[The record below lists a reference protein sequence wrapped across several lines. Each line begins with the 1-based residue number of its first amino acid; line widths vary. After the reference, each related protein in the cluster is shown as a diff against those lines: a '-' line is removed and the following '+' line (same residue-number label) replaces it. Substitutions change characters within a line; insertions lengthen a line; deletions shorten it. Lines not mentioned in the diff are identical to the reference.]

1 MISPLIF
8 NLLIILA
15 NANLPADLIIN
26 IEWLFMETLSILFV
40 LVLLLSLVIQLWLS
54 NRQTKAVSQNRGSV
68 PVAFAEQITL
78 QQHQKAADYTKAKL
92 RVGKIE
98 LVYGAILLL
107 IWTLGGG
114 LNWIDTFIRTYA
126 YGDIISGLAVF
137 FGVMFISAIIDLP
150 FTLYRTFKIEQRF
163 GFNRM
168 TAAQF
173 IKDMIMQTILTL
185 VLAIPLVGGILWLME
200 GVIEG
205 ASPFWWIYV
214 WAVLLG
220 FGLLISWIFPT
231 FIAPLFNKFTA
242 LEDKALRERI
252 TTLMNRCG
260 FTSNGI
266 FVMDGSKR
274 SSHGNAYF
282 TGLGKNKRIVFFDTL
297 LETLDDNEVEAVL
310 AHELGHFKHHHVRKG
325 LILNA
330 VITLVGLAILAW
342 LIKQDA
348 FYQTLGVDHASTYMA
363 LILFSMVMPLFS
375 IYLQPVMSFLSRKHE
390 FEADDFAAEQSQP
403 QTLITALVKLYR
415 DNANTLTPD
424 PLYSA
429 FHDSHPP
436 APVRVAHLSAK
447 IS

>member
-1 MISPLIF
+1 
-8 NLLIILA
+8 
-15 NANLPADLIIN
+15 
-26 IEWLFMETLSILFV
+26 METYSILFI
-40 LVLLLSLVIQLWLS
+40 LALLLSLIIQLWLS
-54 NRQTKAVSQNRGSV
+54 NRQSKAILLHRNTV
-68 PVAFAEQITL
+68 PKAFAEHITL
-78 QQHQKAADYTKAKL
+78 EQHQKAADYSTAKL
-92 RVGKIE
+92 AINKIE
-98 LVYGAILLL
+98 LLFGAALLL
-107 IWTLGGG
+107 AWTLGGG
-114 LNWIDTFIRTYA
+114 LELIDTFFRAQA
-126 YGDIISGLAVF
+126 YSDIVTGLAVI
-137 FGVMFISAIIDLP
+137 FGIMFISAIIDLP

-168 TAAQF
+168 TAVRF
-173 IKDMIMQTILTL
+173 IKDMLMQTTLTL
-185 VLAIPLVGGILWLME
+185 VLAVPLVAGILWLMQD
-200 GVIEG
+200 
-205 ASPFWWIYV
+205 ASPFWWVYV

-231 FIAPLFNKFTA
+231 FIAPLFNKFMP
-242 LEDKALRERI
+242 LENKELLERI
-252 TTLMNRCG
+252 TTLMTRCG
-260 FTSNGI
+260 FASNGI

-297 LETLDDNEVEAVL
+297 LETLDANEVEAVL

-330 VITLVGLAILAW
+330 AITLVGLAILAW
-342 LIKQDA
+342 LIKQEA
-348 FYQTLGVDHASTYMA
+348 FYHVLGVSHASTYMA

-390 FEADDFAAEQSQP
+390 FEADDFAAEQSKP
-403 QTLITALVKLYR
+403 EILIKALVKLYR

-424 PLYSA
+424 HLYSA

>member
-1 MISPLIF
+1 MVI
-8 NLLIILA
+8 
-15 NANLPADLIIN
+15 
-26 IEWLFMETLSILFV
+26 METFSILF
-40 LVLLLSLVIQLWLS
+40 LFALLLSLTIQLWLS
-54 NRQTKAVSQNRGSV
+54 QRQSNAVSQNRSTV
-68 PVAFAEQITL
+68 PVAFAEQISTE
-78 QQHQKAADYTKAKL
+78 QHHKAADYTQAKL
-92 RVGKIE
+92 AINKIE
-98 LVYGAILLL
+98 LVYGAFLL
-107 IWTLGGG
+107 IAWTLGGG
-114 LNWIDTFIRTYA
+114 LDWVDTFVRSFA
-126 YGDIISGLAVF
+126 YSEIVTGLVVI
-137 FGVMFISAIIDLP
+137 FGIMLISAIIDLP

-168 TAAQF
+168 TALQF
-173 IKDMIMQTILTL
+173 IKDMFMQTLLTL
-185 VLAIPLVGGILWLME
+185 VLAVPLVAGILWLMQD
-200 GVIEG
+200 
-205 ASPFWWIYV
+205 ASPLWWVYV
-214 WAVLLG
+214 WAVLLS

-231 FIAPLFNKFTA
+231 FIAPLFNKFMP
-242 LEDKALRERI
+242 LENKELRQRI
-252 TTLMNRCG
+252 TTLMDRCG
-260 FTSNGI
+260 FASNGI

-297 LETLDDNEVEAVL
+297 LETLDANEVEAVL

-330 VITLVGLAILAW
+330 VTTLLGLALLAW

-348 FYQTLGVDHASTYMA
+348 FYLALGVTHASTYMA
-363 LILFSMVMPLFS
+363 LVLFTMVMPLLS
-375 IYLQPVMSFLSRKHE
+375 IYLQPAMSYLSRKHE

-403 QTLITALVKLYR
+403 QTLIQALVKLYR

-436 APVRVAHLSAK
+436 APVRIAHLSAK

>member
-1 MISPLIF
+1 MEI
-8 NLLIILA
+8 
-15 NANLPADLIIN
+15 
-26 IEWLFMETLSILFV
+26 METLSILFI
-40 LVLLLSLVIQLWLS
+40 LALLLSLIIQLWLS
-54 NRQTKAVSQNRGSV
+54 NRQSKAVSSNRNAV
-68 PVAFAEQITL
+68 PSAFSEQITIE
-78 QQHQKAADYTKAKL
+78 QHKKAADYTTAKL
-92 RVGKIE
+92 LVNKIE

-107 IWTLGGG
+107 GWTLGGG
-114 LNWIDTFIRTYA
+114 LELIDTLVRSNA
-126 YGDIISGLAVF
+126 LSDITTGLVVIFAI
-137 FGVMFISAIIDLP
+137 MLISAVIDLP

-168 TAAQF
+168 TAVQF
-173 IKDMIMQTILTL
+173 IKDMLIQMALTL
-185 VLAIPLVGGILWLME
+185 VLAVPLVAGILWLMQD
-200 GVIEG
+200 
-205 ASPFWWIYV
+205 ASPLWWVYV
-214 WAVLLG
+214 WAVLLS

-231 FIAPLFNKFTA
+231 FIAPLFNKFMP
-242 LEDKALRERI
+242 LENKELRERI
-252 TTLMNRCG
+252 TALMDRCG
-260 FTSNGI
+260 FASNGI

-297 LETLDDNEVEAVL
+297 LETLDANEVEAVL

-330 VITLVGLAILAW
+330 VITLAGLAILAW
-342 LIKQDA
+342 LIKQEA
-348 FYQTLGVDHASTYMA
+348 FYNVLGVSHASTYMA
-363 LILFSMVMPLFS
+363 LVLFTMVMPLFS
-375 IYLQPVMSFLSRKHE
+375 IYLTPMMSYLSRKHE

-403 QTLITALVKLYR
+403 QTLIKALVKLYR

-424 PLYSA
+424 SLYSA

>member
-1 MISPLIF
+1 
-8 NLLIILA
+8 
-15 NANLPADLIIN
+15 
-26 IEWLFMETLSILFV
+26 METFSLLFIFA
-40 LVLLLSLVIQLWLS
+40 LLLSLVIQLWLS
-54 NRQTKAVSQNRGSV
+54 NRQTAAIAKHRTDV
-68 PVAFAEQITL
+68 PTAFAEHITL
-78 QQHQKAADYTKAKL
+78 EQHQKAADYTSAKL
-92 RVGKIE
+92 LINKIE

-107 IWTLGGG
+107 AWTLGGG
-114 LNWIDTFIRTYA
+114 LELMDNLIRAYA
-126 YGDIISGLAVF
+126 YSEIVTGLAVI
-137 FGVMFISAIIDLP
+137 FGIMLISAIIDLP

-173 IKDMIMQTILTL
+173 IKDMFMQIALTL
-185 VLAIPLVGGILWLME
+185 VLAVPLVAGILWLMQD
-200 GVIEG
+200 
-205 ASPFWWIYV
+205 ASPLWWVYV
-214 WAVLLG
+214 WAVLLS

-231 FIAPLFNKFTA
+231 FIAPLFNKFMP
-242 LEDKALRERI
+242 LENEELRERI

-260 FTSNGI
+260 FASNGI

-297 LETLDDNEVEAVL
+297 LETLDPNEVEAVL

-330 VITLVGLAILAW
+330 VITLVGLAILGW
-342 LIKQDA
+342 LIKQEA
-348 FYQTLGVDHASTYMA
+348 FYTALGVSHASTYMA

-375 IYLQPVMSFLSRKHE
+375 IYLTPIMSYLSRKHE
-390 FEADDFAAEQSQP
+390 FEADDFAAKQSKP
-403 QTLITALVKLYR
+403 ETLIKALVKLYR

-424 PLYSA
+424 TLYSA

-436 APVRVAHLSAK
+436 APVRIAHLSAK

>member
-1 MISPLIF
+1 MVI
-8 NLLIILA
+8 
-15 NANLPADLIIN
+15 
-26 IEWLFMETLSILFV
+26 METFSILFI
-40 LVLLLSLVIQLWLS
+40 LALLLSLIIQLWLS
-54 NRQTKAVSQNRGSV
+54 NRQTNAVALNRAAV
-68 PVAFAEQITL
+68 PDAFAGQITL
-78 QQHQKAADYTKAKL
+78 EQHQKAADYTTAKL
-92 RVGKIE
+92 LINKIE
-98 LVYGAILLL
+98 LVFGAILILG
-107 IWTLGGG
+107 WTLGGG
-114 LNWIDTFIRTYA
+114 LELIDTFLRAYA
-126 YGDIISGLAVF
+126 YSEIITGLAVIF
-137 FGVMFISAIIDLP
+137 SIMFISAIIDLP

-173 IKDMIMQTILTL
+173 IKDMLMQTALTL
-185 VLAIPLVGGILWLME
+185 VLAVPLIGGILWLMQD
-200 GVIEG
+200 
-205 ASPFWWIYV
+205 ASPLWWVYV
-214 WAVLLG
+214 WAVLLS

-231 FIAPLFNKFTA
+231 FIAPLFNKFMP
-242 LEDKALRERI
+242 LESEELRERI
-252 TTLMNRCG
+252 TALMNRCG
-260 FTSNGI
+260 FASNGI

-297 LETLDDNEVEAVL
+297 LETLDANEVEAVL

-342 LIKQDA
+342 LIKQEA
-348 FYQTLGVDHASTYMA
+348 FYTVLGVSHVSTYMA
-363 LILFSMVMPLFS
+363 LVLFSMVMPLLS
-375 IYLQPVMSFLSRKHE
+375 IYLQPVMSYLSRKHE
-390 FEADDFAAEQSQP
+390 FEADDFAAKQSQP
-403 QTLITALVKLYR
+403 QTLIKALVKLYR

-436 APVRVAHLSAK
+436 APVRIAHLSAK

>member
-1 MISPLIF
+1 
-8 NLLIILA
+8 
-15 NANLPADLIIN
+15 
-26 IEWLFMETLSILFV
+26 METFTLLFIIA
-40 LVLLLSLVIQLWLS
+40 LLLSLITQLWLS
-54 NRQTKAVSQNRGSV
+54 KRQVNAISSNRAAV
-68 PVAFAEQITL
+68 PEAFAEQITL
-78 QQHQKAADYTKAKL
+78 EQHQKAADYTLAKL
-92 RVGKIE
+92 TINKIE
-98 LVYGAILLL
+98 LIYGALLL
-107 IWTLGGG
+107 IVWTLGGG
-114 LNWIDTFIRTYA
+114 LEFIDNSVRSLA
-126 YGDIISGLAVF
+126 YNQIITGLIVI
-137 FGVMFISAIIDLP
+137 FGIMLVSAIIDLP

-168 TAAQF
+168 TAVQF
-173 IKDMIMQTILTL
+173 IKDMLMQTLLTL
-185 VLAIPLVGGILWLME
+185 VLAVPLIAGILWLMQD
-200 GVIEG
+200 
-205 ASPFWWIYV
+205 ASPIWWIYV
-214 WAVLLG
+214 WAVLLS

-231 FIAPLFNKFTA
+231 FIAPLFNKFMP
-242 LEDKALRERI
+242 LENEELRERI

-260 FTSNGI
+260 FASNGI

-297 LETLDDNEVEAVL
+297 LETLDANEVEAVL

-330 VITLVGLAILAW
+330 VITLVGLGILAW

-348 FYQTLGVDHASTYMA
+348 FYNTLGVSQASTYMA
-363 LILFSMVMPLFS
+363 LILFSMVMPLLS
-375 IYLQPVMSFLSRKHE
+375 IYLQPVMSYLSRKHE

-403 QTLITALVKLYR
+403 QTLIKALVKLYR

-436 APVRVAHLSAK
+436 APVRIAHLSAK
-447 IS
+447 IN

>member
-1 MISPLIF
+1 MVI
-8 NLLIILA
+8 
-15 NANLPADLIIN
+15 
-26 IEWLFMETLSILFV
+26 METYSILFV
-40 LVLLLSLVIQLWLS
+40 LALLLSLIIQLWLS
-54 NRQTKAVSQNRGSV
+54 NRQSKAVVSNRAAV
-68 PVAFAEQITL
+68 PDAFAEQITL
-78 QQHQKAADYTKAKL
+78 EQHQKAADYTSAKL
-92 RVGKIE
+92 LINKIE

-107 IWTLGGG
+107 GWTLGGG
-114 LNWIDTFIRTYA
+114 LELIDTFIRTYA
-126 YGDIISGLAVF
+126 YSEIITGLAVI
-137 FGVMFISAIIDLP
+137 FGIMFISVILDLP

-168 TAAQF
+168 TAVQF
-173 IKDMIMQTILTL
+173 IKDMLTQTALTL
-185 VLAIPLVGGILWLME
+185 VLAVPLIAGILWLMRD
-200 GVIEG
+200 VLDQ
-205 ASPFWWIYV
+205 ATSSLWWVYV
-214 WAVLLG
+214 WATLLS
-220 FGLLISWIFPT
+220 FGLLISWIYPT
-231 FIAPLFNKFTA
+231 FIAPLFNKFMP
-242 LEDKALRERI
+242 LENEELRERI
-252 TTLMNRCG
+252 TTLMTRCG
-260 FTSNGI
+260 FASNGI

-297 LETLDDNEVEAVL
+297 LETLDPNEVEAVL

-342 LIKQDA
+342 LIKQEA
-348 FYQTLGVDHASTYMA
+348 FYTVLGVSHASTYMA

-375 IYLQPVMSFLSRKHE
+375 IYLTPIMSYLSRKHE

-403 QTLITALVKLYR
+403 QTLIKALVKLYR

-424 PLYSA
+424 RLYSA

>member
-1 MISPLIF
+1 
-8 NLLIILA
+8 
-15 NANLPADLIIN
+15 
-26 IEWLFMETLSILFV
+26 METYSILFV
-40 LVLLLSLVIQLWLS
+40 LALLLSLIIQLWLS
-54 NRQTKAVSQNRGSV
+54 NRQSKAVVSNRAAV
-68 PVAFAEQITL
+68 PDAFAEQITL
-78 QQHQKAADYTKAKL
+78 EQHQKAADYTSAKL
-92 RVGKIE
+92 LINKIE

-107 IWTLGGG
+107 GWTLGGG
-114 LNWIDTFIRTYA
+114 LELIDTFIRTYA
-126 YGDIISGLAVF
+126 YSEIITGLAVI
-137 FGVMFISAIIDLP
+137 FGIMFISVILDLP

-168 TAAQF
+168 TAVQF
-173 IKDMIMQTILTL
+173 IKDMLTQTALTL
-185 VLAIPLVGGILWLME
+185 VLAVPLIAGILWLMRD
-200 GVIEG
+200 VLDQ
-205 ASPFWWIYV
+205 ATSSLWWVYV
-214 WAVLLG
+214 WATLLS
-220 FGLLISWIFPT
+220 FGLLISWIYPT
-231 FIAPLFNKFTA
+231 FIAPLFNKFMP
-242 LEDKALRERI
+242 LENEELRERI
-252 TTLMNRCG
+252 TTLMTRCG
-260 FTSNGI
+260 FASNGI

-297 LETLDDNEVEAVL
+297 LETLDPNEVEAVL

-342 LIKQDA
+342 LIKQEA
-348 FYQTLGVDHASTYMA
+348 FYTVLGVSHASTYMA

-375 IYLQPVMSFLSRKHE
+375 IYLTPIMSYLSRKHE

-403 QTLITALVKLYR
+403 QTLIKALVKLYR

-424 PLYSA
+424 RLYSA

>member
-1 MISPLIF
+1 MVI
-8 NLLIILA
+8 
-15 NANLPADLIIN
+15 
-26 IEWLFMETLSILFV
+26 METLSILFI
-40 LVLLLSLVIQLWLS
+40 LALLLSLIIQLWLS
-54 NRQTKAVSQNRGSV
+54 NRQTNAVASNRAAV
-68 PVAFAEQITL
+68 PEDFSEQISL
-78 QQHQKAADYTKAKL
+78 EQHQKAADYTTAKL
-92 RVGKIE
+92 RVNKIE

-107 IWTLGGG
+107 AWTLGGG
-114 LNWIDTFIRTYA
+114 LELMDTFIRAFA
-126 YGDIISGLAVF
+126 YSEIITGLAVI
-137 FGVMFISAIIDLP
+137 FGIMLISAIIDLP

-173 IKDMIMQTILTL
+173 IKDMLMQTALTL
-185 VLAIPLVGGILWLME
+185 VLAVPLVGGILWLMQD
-200 GVIEG
+200 
-205 ASPFWWIYV
+205 ASPLWWVYV
-214 WAVLLG
+214 WAVLLS

-231 FIAPLFNKFTA
+231 FIAPLFNKFMP
-242 LEDKALRERI
+242 LENEELRERI
-252 TTLMNRCG
+252 TTLMKRCG
-260 FTSNGI
+260 FASNGI

-297 LETLDDNEVEAVL
+297 LETLDANEVEAVL

-330 VITLVGLAILAW
+330 VITLVGLGILAW
-342 LIKQDA
+342 LIEQEA
-348 FYQTLGVDHASTYMA
+348 FYTALGVSHASTYMA

-375 IYLQPVMSFLSRKHE
+375 IYLTPVMSYLSRKHE
-390 FEADDFAAEQSQP
+390 FEADDFAAEQSKP
-403 QTLITALVKLYR
+403 QTLIKALVKLYR

-424 PLYSA
+424 SLYSA

-436 APVRVAHLSAK
+436 APVRIAHLSAK

>member
-1 MISPLIF
+1 
-8 NLLIILA
+8 
-15 NANLPADLIIN
+15 
-26 IEWLFMETLSILFV
+26 MEMFSILFI
-40 LVLLLSLVIQLWLS
+40 LALLFSLIIQLWLS
-54 NRQTKAVSQNRGSV
+54 NRQTKAVLLNRVSV
-68 PVAFAEQITL
+68 PDAFAEQITL
-78 QQHQKAADYTKAKL
+78 EQHQKAADYTTAKL
-92 RVGKIE
+92 HINKIE
-98 LVYGAILLL
+98 LIYGAILLL
-107 IWTLGGG
+107 AWTLGGG
-114 LNWIDTFIRTYA
+114 LDLIDTFLRAYA
-126 YGDIISGLAVF
+126 YSEIMTGLAVIF
-137 FGVMFISAIIDLP
+137 AVMFISAIIDLP
-150 FTLYRTFKIEQRF
+150 FMLYRTFKIEQRF

-173 IKDMIMQTILTL
+173 IKDMFMQTILTL
-185 VLAIPLVGGILWLME
+185 VLAVPLVAGILWLMQD
-200 GVIEG
+200 
-205 ASPFWWIYV
+205 ASPLWWVYV
-214 WAVLLG
+214 WAVLLS

-231 FIAPLFNKFTA
+231 FIAPLFNKFMP
-242 LEDKALRERI
+242 LENEELRERI

-260 FTSNGI
+260 FASNGI

-297 LETLDDNEVEAVL
+297 LETLDANEVEAVL

-330 VITLVGLAILAW
+330 IITLFGLAVLAW
-342 LIKQDA
+342 LIKQDT
-348 FYQTLGVDHASTYMA
+348 FYQALGVNHASTYMA
-363 LILFSMVMPLFS
+363 LVLFSMVMPLFS
-375 IYLQPVMSFLSRKHE
+375 IYLQPVMSYLSRKHE

-403 QTLITALVKLYR
+403 QTLIKALVKLYR

-447 IS
+447 ID

>member
-1 MISPLIF
+1 M
-8 NLLIILA
+8 
-15 NANLPADLIIN
+15 D
-26 IEWLFMETLSILFV
+26 TLSILFIFA
-40 LVLLLSLVIQLWLS
+40 LLLSLVIQLWLS
-54 NRQTKAVSQNRGSV
+54 NRQVNAVSQNRNAV
-68 PVAFAEQITL
+68 PDAFSEQITTE
-78 QQHQKAADYTKAKL
+78 QHQKAADYTLAKL
-92 RVGKIE
+92 AINKIE
-98 LVYGAILLL
+98 LFYGAILLL
-107 IWTLGGG
+107 AWTLGGG
-114 LNWIDTFIRTYA
+114 LNWIDTYFRAFA
-126 YGDIISGLAVF
+126 YSEIITGLAVI
-137 FGVMFISAIIDLP
+137 FGIMLISAIIDLP

-168 TAAQF
+168 TAVQF
-173 IKDMIMQTILTL
+173 IKDMLMQTILTL
-185 VLAIPLVGGILWLME
+185 VLAVPLVAGILWLMQD
-200 GVIEG
+200 
-205 ASPFWWIYV
+205 ASPLWWVYV

-231 FIAPLFNKFTA
+231 FIAPLFNKFMP
-242 LEDKALRERI
+242 LEDEELRERI

-260 FTSNGI
+260 FASNGI

-297 LETLDDNEVEAVL
+297 LETLDQNEVEAVL

-330 VITLVGLAILAW
+330 VITLFGLALLAW

-348 FYQTLGVDHASTYMA
+348 FYHALGVSHASTYMA

-375 IYLQPVMSFLSRKHE
+375 IYLQPAMSYLSRKHE
-390 FEADDFAAEQSQP
+390 FEADDFAAEQSKP
-403 QTLITALVKLYR
+403 QTLIQALVKLYR

-447 IS
+447 IT

>member
-1 MISPLIF
+1 MVI
-8 NLLIILA
+8 
-15 NANLPADLIIN
+15 
-26 IEWLFMETLSILFV
+26 METFSILFV
-40 LVLLLSLVIQLWLS
+40 LALLLSLFIQLWLTKRQAKS
-54 NRQTKAVSQNRGSV
+54 VLINRDSV
-68 PVAFAEQITL
+68 PDAFAAQITL
-78 QQHQKAADYTKAKL
+78 EQHQKAADYTTAKL
-92 RVGKIE
+92 SINKTE
-98 LVYGAILLL
+98 LIYGSALLL
-107 IWTLGGG
+107 VWTLGGG
-114 LNWIDTFIRTYA
+114 LDWVDSFVRNYEQSE
-126 YGDIISGLAVF
+126 IITGLIVI

-168 TAAQF
+168 TAVQF
-173 IKDMIMQTILTL
+173 MKDMITQTILTL
-185 VLAIPLVGGILWLME
+185 VLAVPLIAGILWLMQD
-200 GVIEG
+200 
-205 ASPFWWIYV
+205 ASPLWWIYV
-214 WAVLLG
+214 WAVLLS

-231 FIAPLFNKFTA
+231 YIAPLFNKFTP
-242 LEDKALRERI
+242 LENEELRERI

-260 FTSNGI
+260 FSSNGI

-297 LETLDDNEVEAVL
+297 LETLEPNEVEAVL

-330 VITLVGLAILAW
+330 IITLVGLAILAW

-348 FYQTLGVDHASTYMA
+348 FYLALGVSNASTYMA
-363 LILFSMVMPLFS
+363 LILFSMVMPLLS
-375 IYLQPVMSFLSRKHE
+375 IYLQPVMSYLSRKHE

-403 QTLITALVKLYR
+403 QILIKALVKLYR

-424 PLYSA
+424 NLYSA